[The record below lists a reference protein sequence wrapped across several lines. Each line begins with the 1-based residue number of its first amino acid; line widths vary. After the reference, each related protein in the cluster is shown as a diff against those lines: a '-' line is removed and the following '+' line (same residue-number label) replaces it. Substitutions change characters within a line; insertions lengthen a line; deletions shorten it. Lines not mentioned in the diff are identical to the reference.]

1 MSPWIGR
8 PLTMFFYLKL
18 LSLLMGHFNY
28 GLILL
33 QLPES
38 FCFYVSTCLLQLL
51 FFVVHWDYKI

>member
-8 PLTMFFYLKL
+8 PLTMFFDLKL
-18 LSLLMGHFNY
+18 VSLLMGHFNY

-38 FCFYVSTCLLQLL
+38 FCFYVSTC
-51 FFVVHWDYKI
+51 